1 MCAFAMGLVMVCRLQ
16 TFIYPNY
23 FQHCAVVLC
32 CAITKLCCKF
42 ALPDQATWQYRCV
55 MIFFFNTVFSSFVQH
70 TLEVL
75 DKDFEDVP
83 GFDNFKAEGKTA
95 SCLVSNI

>member
-1 MCAFAMGLVMVCRLQ
+1 MPLQ
-16 TFIYPNY
+16 SYAASLHYLI
-23 FQHCAVVLC
+23 
-32 CAITKLCCKF
+32 KLHGNI
-42 ALPDQATWQYRCV
+42 DV